1 MQNITM
7 NGQYTLDGLAPVKKR
22 RPCEYSFSRY
32 IGQIVR
38 DHRGVLRIKEIEPF
52 YTIFDDNTCG
62 SPHDLSPVDP
72 DEYNEMIDV
81 EIEYEEWVLNND
93 KSRDDTN
100 RGIAKRNLEILYKI
114 KRGEH

>member
-1 MQNITM
+1 MNI
-7 NGQYTLDGLAPVKKR
+7 GQYSLFDNAPAVKR

-32 IGQIVR
+32 IGQLVR
-38 DHRGVLRIKEIEPF
+38 DHRGLHRIKEIEPF

-62 SPHDLSPVDP
+62 APYDLVPVDP
-72 DEYNEMIDV
+72 DEYSESIDV
-81 EIEYEEWVLNND
+81 EIEYEEWMLNND
-93 KSRDDTN
+93 KSIDGTN